1 MMRFILFLLTTL
13 LPLKAGATCPEL
25 TSIKESIKEIR
36 DRLAKNSDEPLIIK
50 DIKFIA
56 RHGENGKAVDDLL
69 AGNFQGFTIDR
80 FKETTPGECRYR
92 VRDDRTPVVGHFVL
106 IQQK

>member
-1 MMRFILFLLTTL
+1 MRFVLFLLTVL
-13 LPLKAGATCPEL
+13 LPLKVEATCPEL
-25 TSIKESIKEIR
+25 ALIKKSIKEIH
-36 DRLAKNSDEPLIIK
+36 DRLAINSDEPLIIN
-50 DIKFIA
+50 DMKFIA

-69 AGNFQGFTIDR
+69 AGNFQGYTIDR

-92 VRDDRTPVVGHFVL
+92 VRDDRAPVVGHFIL